1 MLTVDQAD
9 RLRQLT
15 RTTLAEIGYEVD
27 MFGEHARTADGAQYG
42 LWNLATRAAL
52 EHERTWG
59 KLVRNHFT
67 LLTEAMAQ
75 ASPDLSDE
83 QLERDLLTRLVETD
97 SLGQHDS
104 EFTYAPEWMPG
115 ISRVLVIDEP
125 QTVRTLMD
133 RQIRPLGPAGPLFDR
148 GHRNL
153 LRMLDSAEVSI
164 ESIDDGE
171 GHHVEVA
178 VSDNVYVASMAQ
190 CLDLALARWLRG
202 VNVSNGVV
210 FAIPCRNQL
219 AFRVVTDSAAALDA
233 LMLLP
238 RIAVAG
244 FSDGTGP
251 VSPHTYLWL
260 GGEVTQ
266 LTDFT
271 GDELVV
277 RPGPLERWLTE
288 E

>member
-1 MLTVDQAD
+1 MLSVEQAD
-9 RLRQLT
+9 RLRQLS
-15 RTTLAEIGYEVD
+15 RTTLAEIGFEVD

-42 LWNLATRAAL
+42 LWNLATRAAV
-52 EHERTWG
+52 EPERTWG

-67 LLTEAMAQ
+67 LLTEAMAK
-75 ASPDLSDE
+75 APPALTDE

-97 SLGQHDS
+97 SLGQRDA
-104 EFTYAPEWMPG
+104 EFAYAPEWMPG
-115 ISRVLVIDEP
+115 VSQVLVIDEP

-133 RQIRPLGPAGPLFDR
+133 RHVAPLGPAGPLFDR
-148 GHRNL
+148 AHRNL
-153 LRMLDSAEVSI
+153 LRMLDSANVSI
-164 ESIDDGE
+164 ERIDDGD
-171 GHHVEVA
+171 GHHVDIA

-190 CLDLALARWLRG
+190 CLDLALARWQPHLDLSGG
-202 VNVSNGVV
+202 VA

-219 AFRVVTDSAAALDA
+219 AFRVVGDTASALDA

-238 RIAVAG
+238 RLAVAG

-260 GGEVTQ
+260 NREVTQ
-266 LTDFT
+266 LTDFS